1 MVTNNLNFSKWVMG
15 KCSQVNHIV
24 VAFEEYSETSEQS
37 KINKFTLE
45 DLRKAKALCV
55 GQRNS
60 ILYYLLENRWPEH
73 CGGRIEGC
81 GLRIVTVAAPFD
93 TRSTALR
100 ATQDA
105 RSVGLSSYCLFKI
118 VLMFFPMS

>member
-1 MVTNNLNFSKWVMG
+1 MVTNNLNCGKWVMG

-60 ILYYLLENRWPEH
+60 NWYYLLENRIDE
-73 CGGRIEGC
+73 
-81 GLRIVTVAAPFD
+81 L
-93 TRSTALR
+93 TAKENRKEQIKLLILG
-100 ATQDA
+100 ALIGILGTLIAQ
-105 RSVGLSSYCLFKI
+105 YI
-118 VLMFFPMS
+118 